1 MWLSEKEYDFTFD
14 KGKRCIEIL
23 RKTTQKIK
31 NFIKGWHLMGL
42 MHLKID
48 DFLK

>member
-1 MWLSEKEYDFTFD
+1 MLK
-14 KGKRCIEIL
+14 
-23 RKTTQKIK
+23 KTTHKIK

-48 DFLK
+48 EMLKEKKKAEKKVSKSSDL

>member
-1 MWLSEKEYDFTFD
+1 MLK
-14 KGKRCIEIL
+14 
-23 RKTTQKIK
+23 KTTHKIK

-48 DFLK
+48 ELLK